1 MRLEGK
7 TAIITGAANGIG
19 AEISRLYAQEGAKV
33 VLADLALEKAQE
45 VADAIVKESGSEA
58 IAVKCNVASKE
69 EVQNVVDICVEK
81 FGKVDIIVNNAGITK
96 DGLLMRMK
104 ESDFDAVIDVNLK
117 GTWNCMKHVTKIMMK
132 QRYGNNLWHS
142 VCDSDYEKEWRRK
155 NYQHGIHCRTG
166 RRCIYRSNLSGIK
179 GWGDLL
185 CESRCQTG
193 GKR

>member
-81 FGKVDIIVNNAGITK
+81 FGKVDIIVNNAGITLPACPIEDISPEQWK
-96 DGLLMRMK
+96 RVLDIDLMGTIYGTQC
-104 ESDFDAVIDVNLK
+104 VIP
-117 GTWNCMKHVTKIMMK
+117 IM
-132 QRYGNNLWHS
+132 R
-142 VCDSDYEKEWRRK
+142 WRRK

-185 CESRCQTG
+185 CESRCQAG